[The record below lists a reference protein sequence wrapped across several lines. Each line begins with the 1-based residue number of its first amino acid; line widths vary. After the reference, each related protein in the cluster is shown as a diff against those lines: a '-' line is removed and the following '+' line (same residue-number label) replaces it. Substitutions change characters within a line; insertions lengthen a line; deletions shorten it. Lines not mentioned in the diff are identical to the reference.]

1 MADGGAQMN
10 TIAEL
15 QDTLDEH
22 KEALGDGAYVQLC
35 DGLKRLHS
43 LTDLYNV
50 RYCQVDLE
58 DHEDGPG
65 RPGLSHHTASCIM
78 RAGTHRRATWYTV
91 FQQYTL
97 PVDLTCLK
105 LHEPVFI
112 GNHSVRIVMSV
123 EPYLKREQEMTAV
136 AVLSGQ

>member
-1 MADGGAQMN
+1 MGWENFLGLANISDAPHRWFSENRLG
-10 TIAEL
+10 L
-15 QDTLDEH
+15 H
-22 KEALGDGAYVQLC
+22 ALAVVP
-35 DGLKRLHS
+35 RS
-43 LTDLYNV
+43 V
-50 RYCQVDLE
+50 
-58 DHEDGPG
+58 
-65 RPGLSHHTASCIM
+65 
-78 RAGTHRRATWYTV
+78 RATWYLV